1 MGGDEVAI
9 EAAGGMA
16 EPEGA
21 VGTDIALVH
30 AAIERAAGPDGVL
43 VLMDL
48 GSAVITAEM
57 AAEMLAAER
66 SDVRVVLSEAP
77 LVEGA
82 VAAAA
87 RAGAG
92 APLDEVAAEARAAIG
107 MKAAHLGAEPDAAQA
122 APAAT
127 PTAGAAAH
135 EAVIEVLIPLGL
147 HARPAARFVETVAR
161 FDTRVTVEDEMTGKG
176 PADASSLSAL
186 VMLGARQG
194 HALRVRAEGPDAE
207 AALAALRE
215 LAKEGFGDELDG
227 APSATTVPP
236 PAAPSPAELPAM
248 VEPPGAGDRLT
259 GVPVSPGIAIGPAR
273 RPSSVVV
280 EPSQEEPVGDPVA
293 ERARLDDARE
303 AARRD
308 IETARAQI
316 AERASQAEAA
326 IFDAHLLLLGD
337 TALLEPAQRD
347 IDAGAGAAKAWSA
360 AVAAAATAY
369 RALDEPYLRERAADV
384 EDVGDRVLRRLTG
397 APARALVSER

>member
-21 VGTDIALVH
+21 VGTDIELVH

-107 MKAAHLGAEPDAAQA
+107 MKAAHLGAGEDGGEGPPA
-122 APAAT
+122 AAT
-127 PTAGAAAH
+127 PTAGALEAA
-135 EAVIEVLIPLGL
+135 IEVDIPLGL

-161 FDTRVTVEDEMTGKG
+161 FDARVSVEDETSGKG
-176 PADASSLSAL
+176 PADARSLSGL
-186 VMLGARQG
+186 VMLGVRRG
-194 HALRVRAEGPDAE
+194 HVLRVRAEGPDAE
-207 AALAALRE
+207 PALAALRE
-215 LAKEGFGDELDG
+215 LADEGFGDEVDG
-227 APSATTVPP
+227 SA
-236 PAAPSPAELPAM
+236 
-248 VEPPGAGDRLT
+248 
-259 GVPVSPGIAIGPAR
+259 
-273 RPSSVVV
+273 
-280 EPSQEEPVGDPVA
+280 
-293 ERARLDDARE
+293 
-303 AARRD
+303 
-308 IETARAQI
+308 
-316 AERASQAEAA
+316 
-326 IFDAHLLLLGD
+326 
-337 TALLEPAQRD
+337 
-347 IDAGAGAAKAWSA
+347 SA
-360 AVAAAATAY
+360 
-369 RALDEPYLRERAADV
+369 
-384 EDVGDRVLRRLTG
+384 
-397 APARALVSER
+397 